1 MKNSLRP
8 FYTLEGNG
16 LNYLC
21 GVDIMH
27 TRIRP
32 DILAENTLKH
42 LVKAGRLNTV
52 CILLRSYSYSYFNS
66 FYNFCLSLQFNNL
79 TCF

>member
-21 GVDIMH
+21 GVDIMR
-27 TRIRP
+27 TRLRP